1 MHGMDEM
8 NKELKHMIIDQTHV
22 SAFVCAFAAILGLA
36 AAAQG
41 AAALP
46 VGGAPRA
53 LDFPHFPDR
62 LHAFVWRNWTLVEPA
77 RLAQVLGTST
87 ENVAA
92 IAESMGLPPPRP
104 IPPEMR
110 VRGYITILRR
120 NWHLLPYD
128 QLLTLLGMSADE
140 LAYALREDDFLFIK
154 LGSLKPSCPPLLY
167 APPSDEARRRAAEIR
182 RTVEEAF
189 GDEIRQP
196 GQPRFAFVQEL
207 SQPRVPRSAR
217 PTVPTGP
224 PQTGT
229 AGQASRGTEEG
240 SGKPL
245 FSLRFIY
252 SYFALY
258 GDPLMNPELDPYP
271 DGLLQR
277 LADLGVNGV
286 WMHTVLRTLAPSA
299 TFPEF
304 GAGHETRL
312 ANLRKLVERA
322 KRYGIAVYLY
332 MNEPRAMPT
341 AFFKDRPDLKGV
353 QEGDHAA
360 LCTSAPE
367 VRAWLSDS
375 LAYVFKSVPDLGGV
389 FTITASENLTNCAS
403 HGQFQQCPRC
413 KSRAYADIIAE
424 ANAAIEAGVHKGN
437 PDAKVIAWDWGW
449 NDTHTPEIIAKLQKS
464 IWLMSVSEWSLP
476 LNIGGVRT
484 SVAEYSISAVGPG
497 PRATSHWALAKKA
510 GLRTVA
516 RVSFNCTWELS
527 AIPYLP
533 TLDLVAEH
541 CSRLATTGVDGL
553 MLSWSLGGY
562 PSPNLELAAQFASSP
577 APSKEA
583 ALDAIA
589 LARFG
594 PEGAPHARR
603 AWTAFSTAFREFPY
617 SCGLYTAP
625 MQFGPSNL
633 LYASPTGYGAT
644 MVGIPYDDV
653 RSWCGAYPPN
663 VFVGQFRKVADGWK
677 AGLPELELGVRAL
690 ARNAPGDGLK
700 AALQTQDRL
709 ADARAELAFAEA
721 AQLHFASVATQARFT
736 LARNAL
742 LAKDKPPAPDQR
754 KALLAEMRE
763 TVQSELASARRLFTL
778 AQQDSRIGYEASN
791 HYYYVPIDLVEKVIN
806 CRYILDKA
814 LPQWDGPKTH

>member
-1 MHGMDEM
+1 MA
-8 NKELKHMIIDQTHV
+8 IDQAHV
-22 SAFVCAFAAILGLA
+22 SLCVFGAVAVLCLA
-36 AAAQG
+36 TAAQG

-77 RLAQVLGTST
+77 RLAQVLGTSA
-87 ENVAA
+87 ENVVA
-92 IAESMGLPPPRP
+92 IAQSMGLPPPQP

-167 APPSDEARRRAAEIR
+167 APPTEDARRRAAEIR
-182 RTVEEAF
+182 RIVEETF

-207 SQPRVPRSAR
+207 SQPHPPRPQPAR
-217 PTVPTGP
+217 
-224 PQTGT
+224 Q
-229 AGQASRGTEEG
+229 
-240 SGKPL
+240 GKPL
-245 FSLRFIY
+245 FSLSFIY

-277 LADLGVNGV
+277 LAELGVDGV
-286 WMHTVLRTLAPSA
+286 WMHTVLRTLAPSQ

-312 ANLRKLVERA
+312 ANLRKLVERT
-322 KRYGIAVYLY
+322 KRHGIAVYLY
-332 MNEPRAMPT
+332 MNEPRAMPA

-353 QEGDHAA
+353 QEGDHSA

-375 LAYVFKSVPDLGGV
+375 LAHVFKSVPDLGGV
-389 FTITASENLTNCAS
+389 FTITASENFTNCAS
-403 HGQFQQCPRC
+403 HGQFQHCPRC

-424 ANAAIEAGVHKGN
+424 VNATVEAGVHRGN
-437 PDAKVIAWDWGW
+437 PNAHVIAWDWGW
-449 NDTHTPEIIAKLQKS
+449 SDAHTPEIIAKLPKS
-464 IWLMSVSEWSLP
+464 VWLMSVSEWSLP
-476 LNIGGVRT
+476 LSIGGVKT
-484 SVAEYSISAVGPG
+484 SVGEYSISAVGPG
-497 PRATSHWALAKKA
+497 PRATRHWALAKKA
-510 GLRTVA
+510 GLKTVA
-516 RVSFNCTWELS
+516 KVAFNNTWELS
-527 AIPYLP
+527 AVPYLP

-541 CSRLATTGVDGL
+541 CSNLATTGVDGL

-562 PSPNLELAAQFASSP
+562 PSPNLELAAQFALFTKCP
-577 APSKEA
+577 PPTKEA
-583 ALDAIA
+583 ALDAVA

-594 PEGAPHARR
+594 PEGAPHARK
-603 AWTAFSTAFREFPY
+603 AWAAFSTAFREFPY

-633 LYASPTGYGAT
+633 LYPTPTGYAAT

-653 RSWCGAYPPN
+653 KSWCGAYPPE

-677 AGLPELELGVRAL
+677 AGLPELELAVQK
-690 ARNAPGDGLK
+690 AP
-700 AALQTQDRL
+700 TDRV
-709 ADARAELAFAEA
+709 ADARAELGFAEA
-721 AQLHFASVATQARFT
+721 AQLHFASVANQARFT

-742 LAKDKPPAPDQR
+742 LAKDKPPTPDQR

-763 TVQSELASARRLFTL
+763 TLQAELSTARRLFTL
-778 AQQDSRIGYEASN
+778 AQQDSRIAYEASN
-791 HYYYVPIDLVEKVIN
+791 HYYYVPLDLAEKVLN
-806 CRYILDKA
+806 CRHLLDQA
-814 LPQWDGPKTH
+814 LPAWEGAKSR